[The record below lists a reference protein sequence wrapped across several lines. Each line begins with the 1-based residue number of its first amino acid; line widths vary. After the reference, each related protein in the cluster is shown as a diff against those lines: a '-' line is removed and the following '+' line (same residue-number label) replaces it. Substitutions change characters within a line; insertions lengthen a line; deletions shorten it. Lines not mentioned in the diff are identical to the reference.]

1 MIYHRIAAAIASII
15 GMALIITDGPKASEY
30 IGLGIIASACIV
42 QTICDAADYVRKG
55 LEA

>member
-30 IGLGIIASACIV
+30 IGLGIIATTCVI
-42 QTICDAADYVRKG
+42 QTVCDAADYVRKG
-55 LEA
+55 LAA